1 MSNLLSQNPDTID
14 VFLCHTGAN
23 KDWVRDLAERLEDE
37 TVEDRPLR
45 VFFDEWD
52 IAPGEN
58 ILSRIEDGLG
68 RARFVAVALS
78 PALTDAE
85 WPTLEWQSQVYDD
98 PTGKRGRIIPLIV
111 EKIDSVVQQ
120 PLEIPLPLRLLRYID
135 FSNQDHFERQFQLL
149 LARIRGERTSR
160 GRTRTLSDRI
170 SVVNPAAGPEAPG
183 LVDETVLGNL
193 FPAELP
199 EWIYSDLS
207 TTSSPADIWKSSGHR
222 LRTPFVLNAHR
233 LYTFVAWDQ
242 ADSPFHGFMMGTARK
257 RERPSELLQDSK
269 RRSLLVWLCNDAL
282 RQHCYALRLR
292 TPPKDRHRYYPVVSK
307 GETREFS
314 WGKGP
319 NLTLAKI
326 SSGSSPLGVHHA
338 ARMRFI
344 DIAGTLHL
352 LVQPCYFFT
361 TDGIN
366 RVEKQKAGRYSIQ
379 WGGREGNRTVL
390 RRTLMWPR
398 ILSQGRHEVALQTG
412 GLEPIRISTTPRLG
426 HSNRGI
432 LGDSTDVQGLMEAES
447 AGEIL
452 DELQDLDAV
461 GAEYRHTLHV
471 QDGLDGH
478 LDVSGGIEAG
488 AVDAA
493 PKPRDHPELDF

>member
-1 MSNLLSQNPDTID
+1 MNTLASQSPDTID

-37 TVEDRPLR
+37 AVEDRPLR

-58 ILSRIEDGLG
+58 ILSRIEDGLA

-111 EKIDSVVQQ
+111 EKIDSVAQQ

-135 FSNQDHFERQFQLL
+135 FSNPDHFERQFQLL
-149 LARIRGERTSR
+149 LARIRGERPSR

-183 LVDETVLGNL
+183 LVEETVLGNL
-193 FPAELP
+193 FQAELP

-207 TTSSPADIWKSSGHR
+207 TTSTASDIWKSSGNHI
-222 LRTPFVLNAHR
+222 RTPFVLNAHR
-233 LYTFVAWDQ
+233 LYTFVAPDD
-242 ADSPFHGFMMGTARK
+242 ANNPLHRFMMGTARK
-257 RERPSELLQDSK
+257 RERPSELLEDSK
-269 RRSLLVWLCNDAL
+269 RRNLLVWLCNDAL
-282 RQHCYALRLR
+282 RQHCYSLRLR
-292 TPPKDRHRYYPVVSK
+292 TPPKDRHRYYPVVSE

-319 NLTLAKI
+319 KLTLAKI

-398 ILSQGRHEVALQTG
+398 ILSQGRLEVALGTG
-412 GLEPIRISTTPRLG
+412 GLEPIKIATTPRFG
-426 HSNRGI
+426 RSNRGI
-432 LGDSTDVQGLMEAES
+432 LGDSIDVQGLLEAES

-461 GAEYRHTLHV
+461 GAEYRHALV
-471 QDGLDGH
+471 QDGLDSH

-488 AVDAA
+488 VVDAA
-493 PKPRDHPELDF
+493 PKPRDHLELDF